1 MRHVLACAAA
11 AALAL
16 GLAATGARS
25 GEPPAAGGSEVMTRE
40 RLEAMIEELAEE
52 FEGQP
57 GWIRFVYDGVPM
69 ACVSDIA
76 ADRMRITSPVA
87 PVSDIQPEQLLIAM
101 EANFHSALDARY
113 ATSQG
118 VVHAVYVHPLSPL
131 TEEQV
136 LSAVYQV
143 ASARKT
149 FGTTYTSGAFTF
161 GGGR

>member
-1 MRHVLACAAA
+1 MRHAIAFITI
-11 AALAL
+11 LAL
-16 GLAATGARS
+16 GLAEARGQDAPA
-25 GEPPAAGGSEVMTRE
+25 GEPSGSMTRE
-40 RLEAMIEELAEE
+40 RLEAMIEEVADE

-57 GWIRFVYDGVPM
+57 GWVRFVYDGVPM

-87 PVSDIQPEQLLIAM
+87 PVSEIQPEQLLIAM

-118 VVHAVYVHPLSPL
+118 VLHAVYVHPLSPL

-136 LSAVYQV
+136 LSAIYQV

-149 FGTTYTSGAFTF
+149 FGTSYTSGAFTF